1 MPNIYLRHATHGA
14 KVAISWLEAREDMEH
29 GWEEFDP
36 SDPDDSESPA
46 SAEIILLLKLSVVL
60 AMPVLPMMPQLIL
73 VAIKLSRKLSPVPS
87 LGLVPT
93 FT

>member
-36 SDPDDSESPA
+36 SNPDDSESPA
-46 SAEIILLLKLSVVL
+46 SAEMPASVDSDAPNAL
-60 AMPVLPMMPQLIL
+60 RARRQ
-73 VAIKLSRKLSPVPS
+73 RKE
-87 LGLVPT
+87 
-93 FT
+93 